1 MKRWHVTLCAVVLLI
16 TATLAADVTAWS
28 APVSAASATA
38 APAAQEGAGTRRY
51 TSPDHRGG
59 VHFGAYTLQSGNRV
73 QGDLVVFGGP
83 VTMEERSELS
93 GDLTVF
99 GTLTMATEATVRG
112 QVVVMGAVEIDGRVE
127 GDIFAAGT
135 LDLGRHARVEGDVAT
150 AGRLT
155 RDPGAVVEGEI
166 TSVDEHDWNISVP
179 GPSVFPWHWGRR
191 VVASGVS
198 WWMTAFW
205 NMVRAILGVM
215 LMGLLALI
223 VASLWPV
230 QLERIGRVVEEAPLT
245 SFGVGLL
252 TLILASL
259 AAVLLAITICLSP
272 FAFVGMVVVGIGVL
286 LGWIALGL
294 ILGQRVLTGLF
305 NQPSSKVVT
314 AAIVGTLLISVILA
328 MSRIFGLFH
337 TLLIFLLVPPAAGAV
352 LLTRFGSMPYATR
365 GTGRTRPGG
374 PSGPSTG
381 SSSGGTPSRPPA
393 PRPVAPSRA
402 SEMPRKDA
410 NDPVAPHATAS
421 DVSETDVADEEMMDA
436 EAIDEIRV
444 EDAVLVES

>member
-1 MKRWHVTLCAVVLLI
+1 MVKRWLVPLCAVLLLI
-16 TATLAADVTAWS
+16 AATLAIDITVCA
-28 APVSAASATA
+28 APVSAAPDLA
-38 APAAQEGAGTRRY
+38 APVVQEGAGT
-51 TSPDHRGG
+51 HQRGG
-59 VHFGAYTLQSGNRV
+59 VHFGPYTLQPGNRV

-83 VTMEERSELS
+83 VVMGEASELS

-99 GTLTMATEATVRG
+99 GSLTMATEATVRG
-112 QVVVMGAVEIDGRVE
+112 QVVVMGAAEVDGRVE

-135 LDLGRHARVEGDVAT
+135 LGLGRHARVEGDVAT

-155 RDPGAVVEGEI
+155 QDPGAVVEGDI
-166 TSVDEHDWNISVP
+166 TSVDEQDWKISVP
-179 GPSVFPWHWGRR
+179 GPFVFPGRWGRR
-191 VVASGVS
+191 VVTGGVS
-198 WWMTAFW
+198 WWITAFW

-259 AAVLLAITICLSP
+259 VAVLLAITICLSP

-294 ILGQRVLTGLF
+294 ILGQRVLTGLL
-305 NQPSSKVVT
+305 NQPSPKVVT
-314 AAIVGTLLISVILA
+314 AAIVGTLLISLILA
-328 MSRIFGLFH
+328 LSRIFGLLH

-365 GTGRTRPGG
+365 GTGRTRPSG

-381 SSSGGTPSRPPA
+381 SSSGGRPSRPPA
-393 PRPVAPSRA
+393 PRPAAPSRA
-402 SEMPRKDA
+402 SETSRQDA
-410 NDPVAPHATAS
+410 VDPVAPHATAEVMS
-421 DVSETDVADEEMMDA
+421 EADVSEPDTADEEMDVETIDA
-436 EAIDEIRV
+436 IRA
-444 EDAVLVES
+444 EDVVLVVS